1 MKSLL
6 TCLVFAMLVSTGAA
20 QTGFTGVWL
29 RDDRRSD
36 DAEEKVDAAVT
47 GLIEK
52 VSRGRRTREEVDSQV
67 VKQLRKIVDTF
78 VQYADELD
86 VELDGEELYVED
98 SWDRLRIFYL
108 DGMKHKRQMPN
119 GVTLE
124 TVAIR
129 TGNRIEIHA
138 KTSDKAEIFETYVLS
153 SDGTELS
160 LVVRLK
166 DKQLKQ
172 PLVIHNTYVLEP

>member
-1 MKSLL
+1 MKSVLMSAVVL
-6 TCLVFAMLVSTGAA
+6 AFAGTVAA
-20 QTGFTGVWL
+20 QSGFDGVWL

-67 VKQLRKIVDTF
+67 VKQLRGIVDTF
-78 VQYADELD
+78 VQYADEID
-86 VELDGEELYVED
+86 IELDGEELYVQD

-108 DGMKHKRQMPN
+108 DGMTHKRQMPN
-119 GVTLE
+119 GTSLE
-124 TVAIR
+124 TIATR
-129 TGNRIEIHA
+129 TGNRIEIEA
-138 KTSDKAEIFETYVLS
+138 KTSDKSEIFETYILS
-153 SDGTELS
+153 GDGTELS
-160 LVVRLK
+160 LAVRLE

-172 PLVIHNTYVLEP
+172 PLVINNIYVLEP